1 MDAKRER
8 ERLMEEISRFDWY
21 FVEAR
26 KSPMPKTLSGDRAER
41 GFTEEDKVLLS
52 RSAFQ
57 LYQRCAFGKFAE
69 GLLEDVLSAGEE
81 EQRLGAQV
89 LDRLH
94 RFLEEYTGLL
104 EQEAF
109 WCK

>member
-1 MDAKRER
+1 MDAKQER
-8 ERLMEEISRFDWY
+8 KRLMEEISRFDWY
-21 FVEAR
+21 FVEVR
-26 KSPMPKTLSGDRAER
+26 KSPMPRALSEDRAER
-41 GFTEEDKVLLS
+41 GFTEEDKALIS

-69 GLLEDVLSAGEE
+69 ELLEDVLSAGEE
-81 EQRLGAQV
+81 EQRLGAQI

-104 EQEAF
+104 EQEAS
-109 WCK
+109 WCQ

>member
-8 ERLMEEISRFDWY
+8 ERLMDEISRFDWY
-21 FVEAR
+21 FLEVR
-26 KSPMPKTLSGDRAER
+26 KTPMPKALSEDRAER
-41 GFTEEDKVLLS
+41 GFTEEDKALLS
-52 RSAFQ
+52 RSAFH

-81 EQRLGAQV
+81 QGLGVQI

-94 RFLEEYTGLL
+94 RFLEEYTDLL
-104 EQEAF
+104 KQEAF
-109 WCK
+109 WCE